1 MLKLSIV
8 IPAYNVEKYIANCIE
23 SCLRQDI
30 PQNEYELIVIND
42 GSSDGT
48 MQIAQ
53 TYAAKYGNL
62 RIVEQEN
69 AGLSVARN
77 AGIAQARGPGTVFLQ
92 ARPLQVGQDLQ

>member
-30 PQNEYELIVIND
+30 PQNEYELVVIND

-48 MQIAQ
+48 
-53 TYAAKYGNL
+53 NL
-62 RIVEQEN
+62 CCKIWQS
-69 AGLSVARN
+69 A
-77 AGIAQARGPGTVFLQ
+77 
-92 ARPLQVGQDLQ
+92 DC

>member
-8 IPAYNVEKYIANCIE
+8 IPAYNVEKYIANCID

-30 PQNEYELIVIND
+30 PQNEYELVVIND

-53 TYAAKYGNL
+53 AYAAKYGNL
-62 RIVEQEN
+62 RM
-69 AGLSVARN
+69 LC
-77 AGIAQARGPGTVFLQ
+77 
-92 ARPLQVGQDLQ
+92 